1 MSSSKTLGHHDRPR
15 SQRETWQ
22 TWAIL
27 VNLQLVLP
35 FIPIPFLYYK
45 IFISIRTSGRC
56 IRFTLLCLEKSK
68 PVTPVVA
75 RERRCETV
83 TDDKKKKKS
92 PGQQFLRGHS
102 NPSKLTRIL
111 WGCLAI
117 VNKIH

>member
-1 MSSSKTLGHHDRPR
+1 MANVGHTGEPSSC
-15 SQRETWQ
+15 
-22 TWAIL
+22 II
-27 VNLQLVLP
+27 

-45 IFISIRTSGRC
+45 IFIFIRILGRC

-68 PVTPVVA
+68 PARPVVT
-75 RERRCETV
+75 RESRCEAV
-83 TDDKKKKKS
+83 TADQKNCL
-92 PGQQFLRGHS
+92 GQQFPKGHS